1 MVNDEA
7 KQSVIQ
13 FEDVSFEY
21 PGAETES
28 IQHINLDV
36 KEGEFLVLTGGSGCG
51 KTTLTRLINGL
62 AEQFYEG
69 TLKGRVTLLGRSI
82 SEYPLYEIGKKVG
95 SIFQDPKSQF
105 FASITEDE
113 IAFGCENYGVSY
125 EELDGR
131 VSNAIKRIN
140 GDMLRGK
147 EIYPMSSGEKQK
159 IAVASVNAVDPEIYV
174 FDDSFSALDMKTDR
188 QLRQN
193 LKESIEDATVIM
205 VAQRI
210 STVLDADRILVV
222 DDGQIVGNGTHRELL
237 DTCPLYRE
245 IAEIQ
250 LGKEAL

>member
-1 MVNDEA
+1 MENF
-7 KQSVIQ
+7 KTRRSVIQ

-28 IQHINLDV
+28 IHHISLDV

-105 FASITEDE
+105 FASTTEDE
-113 IAFGCENYGVSY
+113 IAFGCENYGVPY

-131 VSNAIKRIN
+131 VSSAIKRIN

-174 FDDSFSALDMKTDR
+174 FDEPSANLDMY
-188 QLRQN
+188 
-193 LKESIEDATVIM
+193 SV
-205 VAQRI
+205 
-210 STVLDADRILVV
+210 
-222 DDGQIVGNGTHRELL
+222 
-237 DTCPLYRE
+237 
-245 IAEIQ
+245 
-250 LGKEAL
+250 EALKNLMGGLKRKATQSLLLNTGFIILLTLQTVFFIWKTGA